1 MDSIDLET
9 KRSSSKKKSF
19 TEHVFE
25 FEDDTKYELLNL
37 AQYSV
42 LGIVPVIALNKS
54 MNNLFAEADDTRS
67 SLELLIELIA
77 QILFIIFGMYLI
89 HRLITYIPTYS
100 GEPMPALNLFHIVL
114 FVLVITLSLQTKIG
128 QKGSILYERV
138 MELWHGESNVPS
150 PKQHPVQ
157 IRTVQPIHHP
167 AQQQHQPQH
176 EELPPPISAQNLAM
190 APPPQQQEPNY
201 DAMYQQSLEPMA
213 ANDFAGGAFSNY

>member
-9 KRSSSKKKSF
+9 KRSSSKTKSF
-19 TEHVFE
+19 TQHVFE

-54 MNNLFAEADDTRS
+54 MNNLFAEADDGRS

-77 QILFIIFGMYLI
+77 QVLFIIFGMFLI

-100 GEPMPALNLFHIVL
+100 GEPIPVLNLFHIVL

-138 MELWHGESNVPS
+138 MELWHGEAPAQ
-150 PKQHPVQ
+150 PQKPPVQ
-157 IRTVQPIHHP
+157 IRTVQPIHQP
-167 AQQQHQPQH
+167 AQQQHHQ
-176 EELPPPISAQNLAM
+176 ELPPPISAQNLAM
-190 APPPQQQEPNY
+190 APPPPQQEPEY
-201 DAMYQQSLEPMA
+201 DAMYQQSMEPMA
-213 ANDFAGGAFSNY
+213 ANDFSGGAFSTY

>member
-9 KRSSSKKKSF
+9 KRSSSSKKRSF

-42 LGIVPVIALNKS
+42 LGIVPVIALNKA
-54 MNNLFAEADDTRS
+54 MNNLFAEADDGRS

-77 QILFIIFGMYLI
+77 QILFIIFGMYLV

-100 GEPMPALNLFHIVL
+100 GEPIPPLNLFHIVL

-128 QKGSILYERV
+128 QKGTILYDRV
-138 MELWHGESNVPS
+138 MELWHGESVAP
-150 PKQHPVQ
+150 PTKQQPVQ
-157 IRTVQPIHHP
+157 IRSVQPIHQP
-167 AQQQHQPQH
+167 AQHQPQQ
-176 EELPPPISAQNLAM
+176 ELPPPISAQNLAM
-190 APPPQQQEPNY
+190 APPPPQQEQNY

>member
-42 LGIVPVIALNKS
+42 LGIIPVIGLNKI
-54 MNNLFAEADDTRS
+54 MNYIFPEADDSRS
-67 SLELLIELIA
+67 SMELLVELIT

-100 GEPMPALNLFHIVL
+100 GEDIPTVNLFHIVL

-128 QKGSILYERV
+128 QKGNILYERV
-138 MELWHGESNVPS
+138 MELWHGEA
-150 PKQHPVQ
+150 PKPVQRQPAQIRVVQPLAQPLAQHP
-157 IRTVQPIHHP
+157 P
-167 AQQQHQPQH
+167 QQQ
-176 EELPPPISAQNLAM
+176 ELPPPISAQNLAM
-190 APPPQQQEPNY
+190 APPPQQEQPNY

-213 ANDFAGGAFSNY
+213 ANDFGGSAFSAY

>member
-9 KRSSSKKKSF
+9 KRSSSSSKKKSF

-42 LGIVPVIALNKS
+42 LGIIPVIGLNKI
-54 MNNLFAEADDTRS
+54 MNNLFPEADDGRS
-67 SLELLIELIA
+67 SMELLIELIA

-100 GEPMPALNLFHIVL
+100 GEEIPAMNLFHIVL

-128 QKGSILYERV
+128 QKGNILYERV
-138 MELWHGESNVPS
+138 MELWHGEA
-150 PKQHPVQ
+150 PKQVQHQPAQ
-157 IRTVQPIHHP
+157 IRVVQPLAQP
-167 AQQQHQPQH
+167 AQQQQQPQH
-176 EELPPPISAQNLAM
+176 HELPPPISAQNLAM
-190 APPPQQQEPNY
+190 APPPQQEPNY

-213 ANDFAGGAFSNY
+213 ANDFGGSAFSAY